1 MAREIVIPAKTVRE
15 DIRSIEE
22 VTGTLIRVLVGVV
35 DETGS
40 FVVPQN
46 FAIYEIKD
54 ADFEELMSAGP
65 AWALNKPAGTYRN
78 EDLWIFI
85 DRQRGA
91 A

>member
-1 MAREIVIPAKTVRE
+1 MARTSTIPQTVVSE
-15 DIRSIEE
+15 DIS
-22 VTGTLIRVLVGVV
+22 LIFEHPGQAVRVDVGVL
-35 DETGS
+35 DANGE
-40 FVVPQN
+40 FVVPQT
-46 FAIYEIKD
+46 YKSYMIKD